1 MAFSAERPVEF
12 AATLDQ
18 DLGPAPMD
26 LTSVQTRL
34 DSDTDVL
41 PFLLLPSLVTAVE
54 SVGDSGLEKEFCK
67 VASLHSLTMFFEEN
81 SAMSNDGRALEF
93 QSVAAGSV
101 RPGRGDVAAG
111 VHDSACDSALR
122 IECATS
128 EATSLRGAKD
138 DIIAPLALC
147 EDGSLPTL
155 GIATVPL
162 FRNGGYS
169 PRVSLL
175 DGRSYSG
182 KRRSNM
188 TRVLRKW
195 RFWQCLARR

>member
-1 MAFSAERPVEF
+1 MAFSADRPVEF

-18 DLGPAPMD
+18 DLGQAPMD
-26 LTSVQTRL
+26 MTSVQTRL
-34 DSDTDVL
+34 DSDTDVV

-54 SVGDSGLEKEFCK
+54 SAGDSGPETEFCK
-67 VASLHSLTMFFEEN
+67 VASLHSLTMFFDEN
-81 SAMSNDGRALEF
+81 SAVSNDGRAVEF
-93 QSVAAGSV
+93 QLAAAGSV

-111 VHDSACDSALR
+111 VQDSVYDSSLR

-128 EATSLRGAKD
+128 DATNLRGAKD

-147 EDGSLPTL
+147 EDCSLPTL

-162 FRNGGYS
+162 FRNGVYS
-169 PRVSLL
+169 PRVSPL

-188 TRVLRKW
+188 TRVLRES
-195 RFWQCLARR
+195 RFLQCLARR